1 MSTTR
6 LPQSRITGA
15 LGTRVQ
21 RLAGAAAE
29 RVRRATHPVDPA
41 EALFRRIGWRLAAMY
56 AAVLAAML
64 LVAGLVLYLAFQQA
78 LMGPVTNTL
87 QGSAN
92 EISAYWPSHPPPP
105 DRPSAVCSIPGDVL
119 HQVPYIACYSPE
131 NGLGASVAGQNQ
143 PPAAFTDLSCIQTAL
158 NSRSGQ
164 AWDTVTDTSGL
175 GAIRRYAEVVRDP
188 SGQGIVG
195 VVMVGVPIQG
205 ELTSLHVLLV
215 LLVLLGALALAG
227 AVLGGVALSRRA
239 LAPARLALQRQQ
251 AFIGDAAHELRTPL
265 TLLRANAELLLH
277 GRERLDAED
286 AELLEDIVAEVGHMS
301 ALATSMLQLARLD
314 EGASRTEHE
323 VVDLAEVARGVA
335 RRAESLAAERGLTLS
350 VAGAPGVL
358 VLGERTQLEEVA
370 LILLDNAIKYNQPG
384 GTVTLTVARE
394 DALALLSVADTGPG
408 VAAEHLARLGERF
421 YRVDKSRSRELG
433 GAGLGLSI
441 ARRIAAAHGG
451 TLAFA
456 SAPGV
461 GTTVIVSLPAAQ

>member
-1 MSTTR
+1 MTTSHA
-6 LPQSRITGA
+6 PHGRITGA
-15 LGTRVQ
+15 IGTRAHQ
-21 RLAGAAAE
+21 LAGAAAE
-29 RVRRATHPVDPA
+29 RVRRAAHPADPA
-41 EALFRRIGWRLAAMY
+41 ETLFRRIGWRLAAMY
-56 AAVLAAML
+56 AAALAAML
-64 LVAGLVLYLAFQQA
+64 LIVGLVLYLAVQQA
-78 LMGPVTNTL
+78 LLGPVTTTL
-87 QGSAN
+87 QSSAN
-92 EISAYWPSHPPPP
+92 EISAYWPYHPPDHP
-105 DRPSAVCSIPGDVL
+105 DAVCTVPSDVL
-119 HQVPYIACYSPE
+119 HQVPYIACYSPDQ
-131 NGLGASVAGQNQ
+131 GLGTLPGANQ
-143 PPAAFTDLSCIQTAL
+143 PPAAFTDISLIQAAL
-158 NSRSGQ
+158 DRRNGQ

-175 GAIRRYAEVVRDP
+175 GAIRRYAQVVRDP

-265 TLLRANAELLLH
+265 TLLRANAEVLLH
-277 GRERLDAED
+277 SRERLDPDD

-314 EGASRTEHE
+314 EGASRPERE
-323 VVDLAEVARGVA
+323 VVDLGELGRGVA
-335 RRAESLAAERGLTLS
+335 RRAESLAAERGLTLT
-350 VAGAPGVL
+350 VAAAPEVL

-384 GTVTLTVARE
+384 GMVTLTVARE
-394 DALALLSVADTGPG
+394 GTRALLSMADTGPG
-408 VAAEHLARLGERF
+408 IAAEHLARLGERF

-441 ARRIAAAHGG
+441 ARRIAAAHVG

-456 SAPGV
+456 STPGV
-461 GTTVIVSLPAAQ
+461 GTTVTLNLPAAH